1 MLFHSHSVPSQRRG
15 WRIVRVLVCLALLLH
30 GLLPLAAVAREPVE
44 ALPTRPNQPT
54 QQLTSA
60 EPLQPAAINA
70 PQAVGIV
77 ATKRDAFA
85 TDADSDGLGDANDVV
100 RYTVIITNTGS
111 TDATGVAFNDT
122 LDDDSALV
130 AGSVRVSPLA
140 RPDVFN
146 TVGNTQLLVGI
157 AQPANVPALAVAG
170 NLFTNDSEFLGDT
183 FSLQSFSATSANG
196 GTVVVNAAGTF
207 SYLPPVGFTGTD
219 TFNYTIVDG
228 GGLTSVG
235 TVTITVANR
244 VWYVNNAGANGDGR
258 STTPFNTL
266 ALAQAASA
274 INDVI
279 FVHTGS
285 GNYASITLKNG
296 QQLIGRGVALIVG
309 GNTLLAAGTAP
320 TLSATGTL
328 VTLAQNNTVRGMT
341 ITSQTSGLGISGTSF
356 GTATINAVALN
367 GGPALSLTTGTLNG
381 DFSTLSSSGGAFG
394 VALTSVNGKLTAT
407 AGTISGISGT
417 DFLISAGTIA
427 VTYPGAIG
435 FGGAIND
442 TGTGILIQNN
452 TSGTISL
459 SNASKTFNT
468 GANPAITMITNT
480 GATVEFTGGGLSV
493 TTSSGT
499 GMNITGGG
507 TLRVSGTGN
516 SITSTAGQAINM
528 VNTTSGGITFQSVSA
543 NISGGIGITLNMV
556 GTGGFTVTG
565 TGTTDGSGG
574 TIQNTNRGI
583 EISSASNISLSNMTL
598 ANANQANGGTCDSSS
613 NTGCNAAIN
622 LDAVTTVALTN
633 VDITNVNQIG
643 INGVNVAAFSLSNSV
658 IQNCG
663 NEGSEGCL
671 RFSNLSG
678 TSSISGSN
686 LALKPVAGSA
696 YNGERVVW
704 IVNTSGTLNL
714 TVSSSTFRDT
724 GNSTNPGNGLE
735 VFLRLTAIATI
746 NVSNSSFLRIG
757 TIGLQVNTSD
767 SSSASATVSGS
778 TFDFDTAAFGR
789 GVEFASSQTSTLNFR
804 VNTST
809 IKGKGGVA
817 LVVVTGN
824 TASSNGFIQNN
835 TIIGTVGGFGSALLV
850 RSSDQSR
857 IKVEI
862 SDNIIDKQGADNG
875 IFIDNGTANT
885 THTSRIDAIVL
896 RNTITTNTLASNGIN
911 ITALINQ
918 TICANVANNVVTEL
932 GTGGGGGQLSA
943 FRGRASAPGA
953 TLYLQGFNTNV
964 ATTWIN
970 NGNTPANAARVIQSG
985 TGTIA
990 APPGGACTP
999 PTAFRPAGALAPS
1012 AESVVAS
1019 DADAASEPAQT
1030 VDAAT
1035 LAPNEPASAPAAT
1048 NAPTV
1053 AARPAALLADTVP
1066 LSIGTL
1072 PAGLKITIIFDAV
1085 IEDPLVTTSSTL
1097 SNQASISGTN
1107 FSTVLSNDPDTVA
1120 ANDPTLTPLDL
1131 RSGLTLSKSDGG
1143 ASVVPGGVVAYSLTI
1158 TNTITRPALT
1168 TVLTETVPVNTT
1180 FNAGASS
1187 VGWSCADGASAG
1199 TTCTLAVGN
1208 LVGNTTVTRTFA
1220 VRVVNPVAA
1229 GVSQISNTAT
1239 VGDNASIADLTPAD
1253 NTATD
1258 TTPVNA
1264 APDLRISKTDG
1275 GVSVAPGGTVVY
1287 TLSYT
1292 NTGNQGATGIS
1303 LSETVPANTTFTGTG
1318 WICLPSN
1325 NVGSVCTRSVGALAG
1340 GGANGSATFTL
1351 TVINPVAAGVNQIS
1365 NTATVSDDGAN
1376 GADPNP
1382 ANNTGS
1388 DTTPLNAAPALTL
1401 RKSDGGTTAI
1411 PGGTIVYTLSYTNTG
1426 NQGASGITLSETV
1439 PANTIFNPGASS
1451 AGWVCAP
1458 NANAGATCTL
1468 AVGAL
1473 AAGGNVSRTFAVT
1486 VINAVPAGV
1495 SQISNT
1501 ASVSDDGSNSAAII
1515 TATASDTT
1523 PLAAAPDLRISKS
1536 DGGATTT
1543 PGGTIV
1549 YTLNYTNTG
1558 NQGATGVVLSE
1569 TVPANTTFNAG
1580 ASSAGWSCATGS
1592 PAGTSCT
1599 LSVGGLNAGN
1609 SGSRTFAVTVVN
1621 PIAAGVSQI
1630 SNTATI
1636 ADDGANGADPTPANN
1651 SASDTTPIT
1660 AAPDLALTKSDG
1672 GVSAAPGDTIN
1683 YTLTITN
1690 TGNQGAT
1697 GVGLS
1702 ETVPANTTFN
1712 PGASTAGWVCL
1723 PNTNAGATCTL
1734 AVGAVTTNVS
1744 AVFAVSVVNP
1754 VPAGVSQISNTA
1766 SVADDG
1772 TNGAD
1777 PTPANNSAADTTP
1790 LAITLD
1796 LSISKTVTPS
1806 VANAGDTITY
1816 TLRFTSTGDT
1826 LANGV
1831 RITDTLPSQITFVG
1845 SSTSGAPITQING
1858 APTLVWNA
1866 DNLQPGAT
1874 GIITLTATV
1883 NANVTTEQ
1891 DVVNRVSIA
1900 HSQETAPAN
1909 NSDSATFT
1917 INLAPTA
1924 NAGGPYTVNE
1934 GATVVL
1940 TGAASTDP
1948 GNDPLIFA
1956 WDLDN
1961 NGAYETSGIT
1971 VTFTNTADDAVY
1983 TVGLRVTDTE
1993 GATAATTT
2001 TITVQNIAPIVNA
2014 GADRSARPNE
2024 VVTFSG
2030 AFTDPGVLDTHT
2042 IAWDFG
2048 DGGTTSGTLS
2058 PTHTYVNSGS
2068 YTVTLTITDDDDGVG
2083 VDTLRVNVRS
2093 GKVYLPLVLMMR
2105 PAALPD
2111 LVVQNISTTG
2121 TSISVVIKN
2130 EGTAPVTQALWVDLY
2145 FNPNPAPTTVNQIWQ
2160 ALGQYG
2166 MVWAVTGAA
2175 LPLQP
2180 GQSLTLVSRDAYF
2193 RSDLSAFLA
2202 PIPVGTKVYVQVDS
2216 ANDLTTYGAV
2226 LETHEA
2232 SGGAY
2237 NNITGPFITTQAI
2250 SIPPA
2255 AAAVERRPDATLP
2268 QRPTAPK

>member
-1 MLFHSHSVPSQRRG
+1 M
-15 WRIVRVLVCLALLLH
+15 
-30 GLLPLAAVAREPVE
+30 
-44 ALPTRPNQPT
+44 
-54 QQLTSA
+54 
-60 EPLQPAAINA
+60 
-70 PQAVGIV
+70 
-77 ATKRDAFA
+77 
-85 TDADSDGLGDANDVV
+85 
-100 RYTVIITNTGS
+100 
-111 TDATGVAFNDT
+111 
-122 LDDDSALV
+122 
-130 AGSVRVSPLA
+130 
-140 RPDVFN
+140 
-146 TVGNTQLLVGI
+146 
-157 AQPANVPALAVAG
+157 
-170 NLFTNDSEFLGDT
+170 
-183 FSLQSFSATSANG
+183 
-196 GTVVVNAAGTF
+196 
-207 SYLPPVGFTGTD
+207 
-219 TFNYTIVDG
+219 
-228 GGLTSVG
+228 
-235 TVTITVANR
+235 
-244 VWYVNNAGANGDGR
+244 
-258 STTPFNTL
+258 
-266 ALAQAASA
+266 
-274 INDVI
+274 
-279 FVHTGS
+279 
-285 GNYASITLKNG
+285 
-296 QQLIGRGVALIVG
+296 
-309 GNTLLAAGTAP
+309 
-320 TLSATGTL
+320 
-328 VTLAQNNTVRGMT
+328 
-341 ITSQTSGLGISGTSF
+341 
-356 GTATINAVALN
+356 
-367 GGPALSLTTGTLNG
+367 
-381 DFSTLSSSGGAFG
+381 
-394 VALTSVNGKLTAT
+394 
-407 AGTISGISGT
+407 
-417 DFLISAGTIA
+417 
-427 VTYPGAIG
+427 
-435 FGGAIND
+435 
-442 TGTGILIQNN
+442 
-452 TSGTISL
+452 
-459 SNASKTFNT
+459 
-468 GANPAITMITNT
+468 
-480 GATVEFTGGGLSV
+480 
-493 TTSSGT
+493 
-499 GMNITGGG
+499 
-507 TLRVSGTGN
+507 
-516 SITSTAGQAINM
+516 
-528 VNTTSGGITFQSVSA
+528 
-543 NISGGIGITLNMV
+543 
-556 GTGGFTVTG
+556 
-565 TGTTDGSGG
+565 
-574 TIQNTNRGI
+574 
-583 EISSASNISLSNMTL
+583 
-598 ANANQANGGTCDSSS
+598 
-613 NTGCNAAIN
+613 
-622 LDAVTTVALTN
+622 
-633 VDITNVNQIG
+633 
-643 INGVNVAAFSLSNSV
+643 
-658 IQNCG
+658 
-663 NEGSEGCL
+663 
-671 RFSNLSG
+671 
-678 TSSISGSN
+678 
-686 LALKPVAGSA
+686 
-696 YNGERVVW
+696 
-704 IVNTSGTLNL
+704 
-714 TVSSSTFRDT
+714 
-724 GNSTNPGNGLE
+724 
-735 VFLRLTAIATI
+735 
-746 NVSNSSFLRIG
+746 
-757 TIGLQVNTSD
+757 
-767 SSSASATVSGS
+767 
-778 TFDFDTAAFGR
+778 
-789 GVEFASSQTSTLNFR
+789 
-804 VNTST
+804 
-809 IKGKGGVA
+809 
-817 LVVVTGN
+817 
-824 TASSNGFIQNN
+824 
-835 TIIGTVGGFGSALLV
+835 
-850 RSSDQSR
+850 
-857 IKVEI
+857 
-862 SDNIIDKQGADNG
+862 
-875 IFIDNGTANT
+875 
-885 THTSRIDAIVL
+885 
-896 RNTITTNTLASNGIN
+896 
-911 ITALINQ
+911 
-918 TICANVANNVVTEL
+918 
-932 GTGGGGGQLSA
+932 
-943 FRGRASAPGA
+943 
-953 TLYLQGFNTNV
+953 
-964 ATTWIN
+964 
-970 NGNTPANAARVIQSG
+970 
-985 TGTIA
+985 
-990 APPGGACTP
+990 
-999 PTAFRPAGALAPS
+999 
-1012 AESVVAS
+1012 
-1019 DADAASEPAQT
+1019 
-1030 VDAAT
+1030 
-1035 LAPNEPASAPAAT
+1035 
-1048 NAPTV
+1048 
-1053 AARPAALLADTVP
+1053 
-1066 LSIGTL
+1066 
-1072 PAGLKITIIFDAV
+1072 
-1085 IEDPLVTTSSTL
+1085 
-1097 SNQASISGTN
+1097 
-1107 FSTVLSNDPDTVA
+1107 
-1120 ANDPTLTPLDL
+1120 
-1131 RSGLTLSKSDGG
+1131 
-1143 ASVVPGGVVAYSLTI
+1143 
-1158 TNTITRPALT
+1158 
-1168 TVLTETVPVNTT
+1168 
-1180 FNAGASS
+1180 
-1187 VGWSCADGASAG
+1187 
-1199 TTCTLAVGN
+1199 
-1208 LVGNTTVTRTFA
+1208 
-1220 VRVVNPVAA
+1220 
-1229 GVSQISNTAT
+1229 
-1239 VGDNASIADLTPAD
+1239 
-1253 NTATD
+1253 
-1258 TTPVNA
+1258 
-1264 APDLRISKTDG
+1264 
-1275 GVSVAPGGTVVY
+1275 
-1287 TLSYT
+1287 
-1292 NTGNQGATGIS
+1292 
-1303 LSETVPANTTFTGTG
+1303 
-1318 WICLPSN
+1318 
-1325 NVGSVCTRSVGALAG
+1325 
-1340 GGANGSATFTL
+1340 
-1351 TVINPVAAGVNQIS
+1351 
-1365 NTATVSDDGAN
+1365 
-1376 GADPNP
+1376 
-1382 ANNTGS
+1382 
-1388 DTTPLNAAPALTL
+1388 
-1401 RKSDGGTTAI
+1401 
-1411 PGGTIVYTLSYTNTG
+1411 
-1426 NQGASGITLSETV
+1426 
-1439 PANTIFNPGASS
+1439 
-1451 AGWVCAP
+1451 
-1458 NANAGATCTL
+1458 
-1468 AVGAL
+1468 
-1473 AAGGNVSRTFAVT
+1473 
-1486 VINAVPAGV
+1486 
-1495 SQISNT
+1495 
-1501 ASVSDDGSNSAAII
+1501 
-1515 TATASDTT
+1515 
-1523 PLAAAPDLRISKS
+1523 
-1536 DGGATTT
+1536 
-1543 PGGTIV
+1543 

-1580 ASSAGWSCATGS
+1580 ASSAGWSCAAGS

-2024 VVTFSG
+2024 AITFSG

-2166 MVWAVTGAA
+2166 MVWAVVDAA

-2232 SGGAY
+2232 SGGTY

-2255 AAAVERRPDATLP
+2255 AAAVGQRPDATLP
-2268 QRPTAPK
+2268 QRPTALK